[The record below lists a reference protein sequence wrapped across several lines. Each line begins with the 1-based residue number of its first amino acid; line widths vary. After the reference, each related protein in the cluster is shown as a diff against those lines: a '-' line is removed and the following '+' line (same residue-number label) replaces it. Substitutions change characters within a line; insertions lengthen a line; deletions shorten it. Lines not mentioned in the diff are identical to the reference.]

1 MSAYFLTWVALCGLT
16 GLTWLSSGAHL
27 SLALA
32 IAVSKAALVVVFF
45 MHLRDEPAVS
55 RLVLFSSLVLLAV
68 FCAFTLTELGTRF
81 PLARP

>member
-1 MSAYFLTWVALCGLT
+1 MSTYVLTWVALCLLT
-16 GLTWLSSGAHL
+16 GLTWASSGAHL
-27 SLALA
+27 SIALA
-32 IAVSKAALVVVFF
+32 IAVTKAALVVVFF

-68 FCAFTLTELGTRF
+68 FCAVTLTELNTRF